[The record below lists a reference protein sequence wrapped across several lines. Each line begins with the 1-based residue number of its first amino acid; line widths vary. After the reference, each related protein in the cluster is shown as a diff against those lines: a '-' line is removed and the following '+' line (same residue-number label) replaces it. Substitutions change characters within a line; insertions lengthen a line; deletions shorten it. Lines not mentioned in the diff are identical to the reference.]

1 MSKKRTV
8 SISYTSREFDSIKAD
23 LLSYVKRYY
32 PNTFRDFNE
41 ASFGSLM
48 IDTVAYIGDIL
59 SFYIDYQANETFLET
74 AAEYENILKIGK
86 QLGFKLRSS
95 PPSVGTAAFY
105 IMIPAL
111 TSGLGPDLNYLPI
124 LKRSSSFGSRAG
136 SNFILNEDVHFG
148 RENNEIRVARVNE
161 STGKPT
167 YYAVKAYGQV
177 MSGVLERE
185 FIELEEFVKFR
196 RVELQAPD
204 VSEIISITDSEGNE
218 FYEVD
223 HLSQNVIYKGVT
235 NRSKTLGNQSLSY
248 NTGDQ
253 AAEILKPFVVP
264 RRFITELDGRTTKIT
279 FGASSDVFLP
289 KDMISEP
296 QSTVLQTHG
305 RNYIQDKA
313 FDPTKLIESDKFGVG
328 PFNTILTID
337 YRTNSEDN
345 INCRVGQLTDSI
357 NYVLEFEDVVS
368 LDSAKLAFVNN
379 SLEVDNEEPIVGNVA
394 YPDSYEIK
402 HRIRGSYASQN
413 RAVTQQD
420 YESLIYQ
427 MPQKFG
433 ALKRCRIL
441 RDNDSLKRNLNLYVI
456 AEGASGELAP
466 ANEVLKKNVKTWI
479 QKNKMM
485 NDTIDIFD
493 AKILNLEINF
503 TAVGELG
510 KPKFETLELAKQRL
524 VEYFERMPDIGEP
537 IFVTDVY
544 RELREVDG
552 IIDVTDVEINQ
563 KVGTDGSRDYSTI
576 RFDVEKAKSPDGR
589 YIEIPKNVIYE
600 IKFPTFDIKGVI
612 V

>member
-8 SISYTSREFDSIKAD
+8 SINYTSREFDTIKAD
-23 LLSYVKRYY
+23 LLNYVKRYY
-32 PNTFRDFNE
+32 PNTYRDFNE

-86 QLGFKLRSS
+86 QLGYRFRSS

-111 TSGLGPDLNYLPI
+111 SSGLGPDLNYLPI
-124 LKRSSSFGSRAG
+124 LKRSSTFSSRSG

-177 MSGVLERE
+177 ISGNLQRE
-185 FIELEEFVKFR
+185 FVEIDDFVKFR
-196 RVELQAPD
+196 RVELEAPD
-204 VSEIISITDSEGNE
+204 ISEVISIIDSEGNE

-223 HLSQNVIYKGVT
+223 NLSQNVIYKGVT
-235 NRSKTLGNQSLSY
+235 NRSKTLGNQTLSY

-264 RRFITELDGRTTKIT
+264 RRFISELDGRITKIT
-279 FGASSDVFLP
+279 FGASSDVSLP

-296 QSTVLQTHG
+296 QSTVLETHG
-305 RNYIQDKA
+305 RNYIQDRA

-328 PFNTILTID
+328 PSNTVLTID

-345 INCRVGQLTDSI
+345 VNCRVGQLTDAV
-357 NYVLEFEDVVS
+357 NYVFEFEDVIS
-368 LDSAKLAFVNN
+368 LDPVKFSFVNN

-402 HRIRGSYASQN
+402 HRIKGSFAAQN

-433 ALKRCRIL
+433 AVKRCRIY
-441 RDNDSLKRNLNLYVI
+441 RDNDSLKRNLNLYLI
-456 AEGASGELAP
+456 AEGAFGELANP
-466 ANEVLKKNVKTWI
+466 NDVLKKNVKTWI
-479 QKNKMM
+479 QKNKMI

-493 AKILNLEINF
+493 AKILNVEINF
-503 TAVGELG
+503 TAIGELG
-510 KPKFETLELAKQRL
+510 KPKFETLEDAKQRL
-524 VEYFERMPDIGEP
+524 VDHFLRLPDIGEP
-537 IFVTDVY
+537 LFITDIY

-552 IIDVTDVEINQ
+552 IIDVTEVEVNQ

-576 RFDVEKAKSPDGR
+576 RFDIEKAKSPDGR
-589 YIEIPKNVIYE
+589 YIEMPKNVIYE
-600 IKFPTFDIKGVI
+600 IKFPNFDIKGVI